1 MINRYFSILMLA
13 IPTLI
18 SAYVHRIQNS
28 TNSAI
33 GVSAVLLAGPVEKV
47 KVPANGMKR
56 LDVGGYLTAAFV
68 IEGLDGSL
76 KGVKKGVRVPD
87 PKFGKD
93 IVIGSGQG
101 DFIVQID

>member
-1 MINRYFSILMLA
+1 MKRYFSIILL
-13 IPTLI
+13 IVPTLI
-18 SAYVHRIQNS
+18 SAHVHRIQNA
-28 TNSAI
+28 TDSAI
-33 GVSAVLLAGPVEKV
+33 GVSAVLLAGPVAKV

-76 KGVKKGVRVPD
+76 KGIKKGVRVPD